1 MRSWLIFVAAL
12 ILCGPAALH
21 AQPAGNDPAVLRM
34 RAADAVAVMQQLRS
48 ASDVFNSAFLA
59 EVPATRLASTVAQ
72 LEGQH
77 GKLLGA
83 ENLVQT
89 GPSMAS
95 LTLVFER
102 ARAAATM
109 VLEPN
114 PPRRI
119 SGLRITNVTGQS
131 AIAPITPLTVPVAPQ
146 TSPSGTGWPAPLTS
160 NPGQSLATDF
170 AALPGVAGFSVAR
183 LGLFGPQVIQS
194 HRGDQPL
201 AIGSAFKLWVLDAV
215 AQDVAEGRLSW
226 SQMVPI
232 GPRSLPSGITQDWAQ
247 GTPASLEQ
255 LATLM
260 ISISDNTA
268 TDTLIRLVGRERV
281 EARLGATGHS
291 RPDLLRPFLMTS
303 EAFNLKLGPQ
313 ATRDAYAQAN
323 GFGRAQ
329 ILGQLPQG
337 VDPAVTGNVAAFAAG
352 PPVSIDSVEWFAS
365 TNDLVRV
372 LDALRR
378 RSDPKVQAIL
388 ATSPGMPQQLRS
400 SFAYAGYKGGSEPGV
415 LNLSWLLRRPSGTW
429 YFVTA
434 SWVNKT
440 SPLDNSRME
449 ALVPKLFALAP

>member
-1 MRSWLIFVAAL
+1 MMRPRFWLILLAAL
-12 ILCGPAALH
+12 TLIPLAQAR

-34 RAADAVAVMQQLRS
+34 RASDAVAVMQQLRS
-48 ASDVFNSAFLA
+48 AGDVFNGAFLA
-59 EVPATRLASTVAQ
+59 EVPATRLAGIVAQ

-77 GKLLGA
+77 GKLLSS

-89 GPSMAS
+89 GPGMAS

-102 ARAAATM
+102 ARASATM
-109 VLEPN
+109 ALEPN

-119 SGLRITNVTGQS
+119 SGLRITNVTAQS
-131 AIAPITPLTVPVAPQ
+131 GIAPITPLAGPGTPVATP
-146 TSPSGTGWPAPLTS
+146 PPPAPTQ
-160 NPGQSLATDF
+160 QSLAAEF

-183 LGLFGPQVIQS
+183 LGLFGPQIIQS

-215 AQDVAEGRLSW
+215 AQDVADGRLSW

-232 GPRSLPSGITQDWAQ
+232 GPRSLPSGITQDWAP

-281 EARLGATGHS
+281 EARLVPTGHS
-291 RPDLLRPFLMTS
+291 RPDLLSPFLLTS

-313 ATRDAYAQAN
+313 WVRDAYARSN
-323 GFGRAQ
+323 GFGRKQMLANM
-329 ILGQLPQG
+329 PQG
-337 VDPAVTGNVAAFAAG
+337 VDSSITAGVAAFAAG
-352 PPVSIDSVEWFAS
+352 PPVAIDSVEWFAS
-365 TNDLVRV
+365 TNDVVRV
-372 LDALRR
+372 MDALRR

-388 ATSPGMPQQLRS
+388 GLSPGMSPQYRGT
-400 SFAYAGYKGGSEPGV
+400 FAYAGFKGGSEPGV
-415 LNLSWLLRRPSGTW
+415 LNLSWLLKRPSGTW
-429 YFVTA
+429 YVVTT

-440 SPLDNSRME
+440 APLDNARMV
-449 ALVPKLFALAP
+449 ALSERLLSLAP

>member
-1 MRSWLIFVAAL
+1 MRSWLIYLAAL
-12 ILCGPAALH
+12 ILSGPAALH

-59 EVPATRLASTVAQ
+59 EVPATRLAGIVAQ
-72 LEGQH
+72 LEAQH
-77 GKLLGA
+77 GKLQSA

-89 GPSMAS
+89 GPGMAS

-102 ARAAATM
+102 ARAGASM
-109 VLEPN
+109 VLEPV

-119 SGLRITNVTGQS
+119 SGLRITNVVAQGN
-131 AIAPITPLTVPVAPQ
+131 IAPPAPQ
-146 TSPSGTGWPAPLTS
+146 IAPAAPVGTTPAPSPT
-160 NPGQSLATDF
+160 QSLAAEFT
-170 AALPGVAGFSVAR
+170 ALPGVAGFSVAR
-183 LGLFGPQVIQS
+183 LGGLFGNQVIQS

-201 AIGSAFKLWVLDAV
+201 AVGSAFKLWVLDAV
-215 AQDVAEGRLSW
+215 AQDVADGRLAW

-232 GPRSLPSGITQDWAQ
+232 GPRSLPSGITQDWAP

-281 EARLGATGHS
+281 EARLVPTGHS
-291 RPDLLRPFLMTS
+291 RTDLLRPFLLTS

-313 ATRDAYAQAN
+313 TRRDAYARAN
-323 GFGRAQ
+323 GSGRAQ
-329 ILGQLPQG
+329 ILAIMPQG
-337 VDPAVTGNVAAFAAG
+337 VDPAITANVAGFASG
-352 PPVSIDSVEWFAS
+352 PPVAIDSAEWFAS
-365 TNDLVRV
+365 TNDVVRV

-378 RSDPKVQAIL
+378 RSDPKVLAIL
-388 ATSPGMPQQLRS
+388 GTSQGMSPQLRS
-400 SFAYAGYKGGSEPGV
+400 GFAFAGYKGGSEPGV

-429 YFVTA
+429 YAVSA

-440 SPLDNSRME
+440 APLDNGRME
-449 ALVPKLFALAP
+449 LLAQKLFALAP

>member
-1 MRSWLIFVAAL
+1 MIARFWLTLLAAL
-12 ILCGPAALH
+12 TLIPLTTAS

-48 ASDVFNSAFLA
+48 AGDVFNGAFLA
-59 EVPATRLASTVAQ
+59 EVPPARLAGIVAQ

-77 GKLLGA
+77 GKLLSS
-83 ENLVQT
+83 ENLAQT
-89 GPSMAS
+89 GPGMAV

-102 ARAAATM
+102 ARASATM
-109 VLEPN
+109 ALEPN

-119 SGLRITNVTGQS
+119 SGLRITSVTAQN
-131 AIAPITPLTVPVAPQ
+131 AIAPITPLTGPTAPV
-146 TSPSGTGWPAPLTS
+146 GTPPAPAPTQ
-160 NPGQSLATDF
+160 QSLAAEF

-215 AQDVAEGRLSW
+215 AQDVADGRLSW

-232 GPRSLPSGITQDWAQ
+232 GPRSLPSGITQDWAP

-268 TDTLIRLVGRERV
+268 TDTLMRLVGRERID
-281 EARLGATGHS
+281 ARLGATGHS

-313 ATRDAYAQAN
+313 PARDVYARAN
-323 GFGRAQ
+323 SLGRAQ
-329 ILGQLPQG
+329 ILATLPQG
-337 VDPAVTGNVAAFAAG
+337 VNPAVMGNVAAFAAG
-352 PPVSIDSVEWFAS
+352 PPVAIDSVEWFAS
-365 TNDLVRV
+365 TNDVVRV
-372 LDALRR
+372 MDALRR
-378 RSDPKVQAIL
+378 RSDPKVQVIL
-388 ATSPGMPQQLRS
+388 GTSPGMNPQYRS
-400 SFAYAGYKGGSEPGV
+400 TFAYAGFKGGSEPGV
-415 LNLSWLLRRPSGTW
+415 LNLSWLLKRPSGTW
-429 YFVTA
+429 YVIST
-434 SWVNKT
+434 SWVNKAA
-440 SPLDNSRME
+440 PLDNARMG
-449 ALVPKLFALAP
+449 ALSERLLALAP